1 MKRSLV
7 FLLLSDVLLVFG
19 LPLSDTHFGL
29 LPGAIAF
36 WLPYYR

>member
-7 FLLLSDVLLVFG
+7 LLLSGVLLVFG
-19 LPLSDTHFGL
+19 LPLSDIHFGL
-29 LPGAIAF
+29 LSGTIAS